1 MIQNGK
7 RLGAVLT
14 KNTREGGEMSNE
26 KIHIREQLNRLSD
39 ELIDNIINTPDVEIL
54 KEVEEDY
61 GDPSFVANRVRE
73 MLKKSRIRAGKNRL
87 QSAMEG
93 LKRSENKHQKRDG
106 DTSNSKEELSKFL
119 RESLDFEDKLTLAA
133 RNGKEISE
141 EDAKGILKDLEE
153 LKNRSTWKKDDKK

>member
-1 MIQNGK
+1 
-7 RLGAVLT
+7 
-14 KNTREGGEMSNE
+14 MSND

-39 ELIDNIINTPDVEIL
+39 ELIDNIINTPDAEIL

-87 QSAMEG
+87 QSAREG

-106 DTSNSKEELSKFL
+106 DTSISKEELFKFL
-119 RESLDFEDKLTLAA
+119 RESPEFEDKLTLAA

-141 EDAKGILKDLEE
+141 EDAKGILEDLEE
-153 LKNRSTWKKDDKK
+153 LKNRSTWKKDDKM